1 VWLDELSRREGTA
14 IDLATVPGNEWDA
27 VAALGFDVVW
37 LMGVWERSP
46 AGIAIALENTGLLES
61 FRRALPDFE
70 TKDVVGS
77 PYCIRDYT
85 VDAHLGGPLGLA
97 AARAALAERGVGLLL
112 DFVPNHVA
120 PDHPWTAA
128 HPEYFVRGSDED
140 LARDPASFVRVGDGV
155 LANGRDPYFA
165 AWPDVVQLNAF
176 SSDLRAAVTETLSS
190 IAAQCD
196 GVRCDMAMLMM
207 NDTFERTWGERGGTR
222 PEADYWPTV
231 IAAVKS
237 AHPGFV
243 FMAEAYWDLEW
254 ALQQQGFDYCYDKRL
269 YDRLVHDGAEAVHGH
284 LNADLGY
291 QQRLVRFIEN
301 HDEPRAA
308 ATFPGEKA
316 RAAAVTTLGQTG
328 ARIVHEG
335 QLEGRTVQLPVFLA
349 RRPHEQPD
357 LDLYEF
363 YDQLLAAL
371 RNDVFR
377 DGEWQLGE
385 RHGWDG
391 NDTWLNLVVWGWRG
405 GESRKLVVVNLGD
418 APASGHVLL
427 PWDEFRG
434 REWQLDDAASGER
447 YERSGDDLRDGL
459 YVALDPWSW
468 HLFDVT
474 PLDSRED

>member
-1 VWLDELSRREGTA
+1 MWLDELSRREGTA
-14 IDLATVPGNEWDA
+14 IDLASVPETEWDA

-46 AGIAIALENTGLLES
+46 AGIAIALENAGLVES
-61 FRRALPDFE
+61 FRRALPDFQ

-85 VDAHLGGPLGLA
+85 VDAHLGGPAGLA

-120 PDHPWTAA
+120 PDHPWTEA

-176 SSDLRAAVTETLSS
+176 SPDLRAAVIETLSS

-231 IAAVKS
+231 ISAVKS
-237 AHPGFV
+237 AHPDFV

-269 YDRLVHDGAEAVHGH
+269 YDRLVHDGAEAVQGH

-291 QQRLVRFIEN
+291 QRAARPLHR
-301 HDEPRAA
+301 EPRRASRGRDVLARAGTRRRRDHAGPDRRADRPRGSARGPQGPAAGLPRAPARRAARSRRVRVLRPAADRAPRRCLSRRRVATRRATRLGRKRDVARIWSSGAGAA
-308 ATFPGEKA
+308 A
-316 RAAAVTTLGQTG
+316 
-328 ARIVHEG
+328 
-335 QLEGRTVQLPVFLA
+335 
-349 RRPHEQPD
+349 
-357 LDLYEF
+357 
-363 YDQLLAAL
+363 
-371 RNDVFR
+371 
-377 DGEWQLGE
+377 
-385 RHGWDG
+385 
-391 NDTWLNLVVWGWRG
+391 
-405 GESRKLVVVNLGD
+405 S
-418 APASGHVLL
+418 PAS
-427 PWDEFRG
+427 
-434 REWQLDDAASGER
+434 S
-447 YERSGDDLRDGL
+447 
-459 YVALDPWSW
+459 WS
-468 HLFDVT
+468 
-474 PLDSRED
+474 